1 VLESGRLR
9 ARGSLARQ
17 ARGRVRL
24 QASFLADGAFRTY
37 RVQARIEDGRYRA
50 SAALPAALRA
60 WLARRE
66 GAVRVTTTYAGRA
79 ARAVHGERRV
89 ATATVR

>member
-1 VLESGRLR
+1 V
-9 ARGSLARQ
+9 
-17 ARGRVRL
+17 
-24 QASFLADGAFRTY
+24 
-37 RVQARIEDGRYRA
+37 RIERGRYRA
-50 SAALPAALRA
+50 NAQLPPAVRS

-79 ARAVHGERRV
+79 ARGVHGEQRI